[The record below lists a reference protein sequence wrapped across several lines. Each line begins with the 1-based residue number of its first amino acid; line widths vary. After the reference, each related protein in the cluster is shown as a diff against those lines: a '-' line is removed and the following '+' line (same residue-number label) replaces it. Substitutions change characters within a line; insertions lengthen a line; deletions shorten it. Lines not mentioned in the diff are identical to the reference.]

1 MTSLDLEPFE
11 IAIPDAEIGDLED
24 RLARTRW
31 PDTIPG
37 SGWTYGIDLAWTKAM
52 AAYWRDGFDW
62 RKQEAMLNAFPQF
75 TATIDGQTVHFIH
88 VRSPEP
94 NALPL
99 ILTHGWPSTFA
110 DFAEMIGPLTDP
122 RQHGGDPADAFDV
135 VVPSIPGFGF
145 SGPTQAPGWDSA
157 RIARAWDAL
166 MHGLGYARYG
176 AHGGDAGSFIA
187 REMGIAQFEGLVGIH
202 VLEIWAFPTGAP
214 GELDDLTDVEKE
226 RMAFIAEFDERSG
239 HQGIHQTRPLTLAY
253 GLTDSPVGQLAWISD
268 PFMGLGRFVPPE
280 PRDRDVLLTNVSIYW
295 FTKTAGSSARWY
307 FEDARTGAGNPE
319 TPNSTPTGVALFP
332 YNFQSVR
339 KIAER
344 SNNIVH
350 WSSFERGGHFAA
362 IEAPDLLLGDLR
374 QFFRRFR

>member
-1 MTSLDLEPFE
+1 MTGLDVMPFK
-11 IAIPDAEIGDLED
+11 IAIPEAEINDLKD

-37 SGWTYGIDLAWTKAM
+37 SDWTYGIDLAWTREI

-75 TATIDGQTVHFIH
+75 TASIDGQTVHFVH

-110 DFAEMIGPLTDP
+110 DFAAMIGPLSDP
-122 RQHGGDPADAFDV
+122 RRHGGDPADAFDV

-145 SGPTQAPGWDSA
+145 SAPIQAPGWDSA
-157 RIARAWDAL
+157 RIARAWGAL
-166 MHGLGYARYG
+166 MHDLGYSRYG
-176 AHGGDAGSFIA
+176 AHGGDAGSFIT
-187 REMGIAQFEGLVGIH
+187 REMGIAQPDGLLGIH
-202 VLEIWAFPTGAP
+202 VLEIWAAVPTGAP
-214 GELDDLTDVEKE
+214 GELDDLTDAEKE
-226 RMAFIAEFDERSG
+226 RMALMAGFFDLAGYMRV
-239 HQGIHQTRPLTLAY
+239 HQTRPLTLAY
-253 GLTDSPVGQLAWISD
+253 GLADSPAGQLAWIND
-268 PFMGLGRFVPPE
+268 PPMGFGRFAPPE

-295 FTKTAGSSARWY
+295 FTNTAGSSAHWY
-307 FEDARTGAGNPE
+307 YEDARTAGDPEAPNP
-319 TPNSTPTGVALFP
+319 TPTGVALFP

-350 WSSFERGGHFAA
+350 WSSFDRGGHFAA
-362 IEAPDLLLGDLR
+362 LDAPELLVGDLR